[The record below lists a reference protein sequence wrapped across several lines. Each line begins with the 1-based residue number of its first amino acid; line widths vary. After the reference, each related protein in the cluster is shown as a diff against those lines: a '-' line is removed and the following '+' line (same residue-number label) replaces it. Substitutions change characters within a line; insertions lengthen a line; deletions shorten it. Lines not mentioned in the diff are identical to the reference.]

1 MLPSEC
7 SQPQLPRVAVGGSVA
22 EMSFQT
28 LAPKAVDQ
36 VEVKV
41 FFDPSQFSLLAKRFQ
56 LHERPNLERASC
68 FFDTEALQ
76 LFKAGVILRIR
87 LHRDA
92 KDSLTLKL
100 RDFDSSL
107 IRPELLSQSRFRL
120 KINRTGAHQTQIAKV
135 ETRTSNGRL
144 KQVVQGKKKIQ
155 QALNP
160 VQKQLFRQYMGS
172 VEILDQLKLFS
183 VVEARIWKWYDKTF
197 PYRLTLEQW
206 FLPSQKPLLEL
217 SIKVTPAQAEIAQ
230 KQLHKWLER
239 QGIVYDLSKSS
250 KTAICLTTQ
259 NQTISK

>member
-1 MLPSEC
+1 MLPSGFE
-7 SQPQLPRVAVGGSVA
+7 
-22 EMSFQT
+22 QT
-28 LAPKAVDQ
+28 SLVKKDEGEGLVSLVSSPTPTQRCVDQ

-41 FFDPSQFSLLAKRFQ
+41 FFDPSQFPVLANRFHLHDQANFKRF
-56 LHERPNLERASC
+56 SC
-68 FFDTEALQ
+68 FFDTQTLH
-76 LFKAGVILRIR
+76 LFRAGVILRIR

-100 RDFDSSL
+100 RNFDSRL
-107 IRPELLSQSRFRL
+107 IHPEFYTQSRFRL

-144 KQVVQGKKKIQ
+144 KRVVQGKKKIQ

-172 VEILDQLKLFS
+172 VELLDQLTLYRM
-183 VVEARIWKWYDKTF
+183 VEAEIWKWSDQTF
-197 PYRLTLEQW
+197 PYRLTLERW

-217 SIKVTPAQAEIAQ
+217 SIKVAPPKAEVAQRR
-230 KQLHKWLER
+230 LHQWLER
-239 QGIVYDLSKSS
+239 QGIMYDLSRYS

-259 NQTISK
+259 NQTIS

>member
-1 MLPSEC
+1 MLPSEFTQ
-7 SQPQLPRVAVGGSVA
+7 SQLPKVAVGGSVK
-22 EMSFQT
+22 EVSSQT
-28 LAPKAVDQ
+28 PAQKFIDE

-41 FFDPSQFSLLAKRFQ
+41 FFDPSQFALLAKRFH
-56 LHERPNLERASC
+56 LHEKPYIQRYSC
-68 FFDTEALQ
+68 FFDTKALH
-76 LFKAGVILRIR
+76 LFNAGVILRIR
-87 LHRDA
+87 LHRNA

-107 IRPELLSQSRFRL
+107 IRPELLSRSRFRL

-135 ETRTSNGRL
+135 ETRTSNPRL
-144 KQVVQGKKKIQ
+144 KQVVKGKKKIQ

-160 VQKQLFRQYMGS
+160 VQKQLFRQYLGS
-172 VEILDQLKLFS
+172 VELLNQLRLFS
-183 VVEARIWKWYDKTF
+183 MVEARVWKWHDNTF

-217 SIKVTPAQAEIAQ
+217 SIKVALSQTEIAQ
-230 KQLHKWLER
+230 KQLYQWLEN
-239 QGIVYDLSKSS
+239 QGIVYDLSKYS